1 LHSACSQRE
10 SGYFFGVK
18 KNIIHSSLLA
28 TSVLSLAGGL
38 TARAASHDLLP
49 IKDARVLG
57 FFPDY
62 QDVNFKADIL
72 SAYTAVG
79 NVQRTFMQFDL
90 SGVVLEP
97 GQRLAS
103 ATLKLVAYTGF
114 GGSNGKPME
123 IYAVTRP
130 WTEDGLTWNRA
141 DVATLWSEPGG
152 DYAGVGGDLNGS
164 PYAVSTATPADGA
177 PVTWDLRELVDQ
189 WLEGALPNYGLLLKS
204 VEGNALT
211 FNSRESTSS
220 ASRPMLLI
228 TTEPGP
234 PRLRVEREVAT
245 GKVLISWRGVG
256 TAILQER
263 AALGSGSNWSDS
275 ALAVTSSSGRSVV
288 TLTPG
293 SGPRLFRLRSIN

>member
-1 LHSACSQRE
+1 MRKNS
-10 SGYFFGVK
+10 VK
-18 KNIIHSSLLA
+18 SVLLA
-28 TSVLSLAGGL
+28 ASVFSLAGGL
-38 TARAASHDLLP
+38 TARTASYDLLP

-57 FFPDY
+57 FYPGY
-62 QDVNFKADIL
+62 EDVNFKADIL
-72 SAYTAVG
+72 SAYTAAG

-90 SGVVLEP
+90 GGVVLEP

-103 ATLKLVAYTGF
+103 ATLKLIASTGF

-130 WTEDGLTWNRA
+130 WTEDGMTWNRA
-141 DVATLWSEPGG
+141 DVATLWSKPGG
-152 DYAGVGGDLNGS
+152 DFAGLGGDLNGS
-164 PYAVSTATPADGA
+164 PYSVSTAKPADGA

-189 WLEGALPNYGLLLKS
+189 WLEGALLNYGLLLKS
-204 VEGNALT
+204 VEGSALT
-211 FNSRESTSS
+211 FTSRES
-220 ASRPMLLI
+220 ASPALRPVLLI

-245 GKVLISWRGVG
+245 GNVVLSWRGVG

-263 AALGSGSNWSDS
+263 AALGSGPNWSDS

-293 SGPRLFRLRSIN
+293 SAPRLFRLRSIN